1 MDRGVAL
8 SGETVGAGCREAL
21 ACAGPGRGGAAGF
34 SLIEAM
40 VSVALLALL
49 ASLAAPNLSAF
60 IQRYKADDTRE
71 AFFASVNLARAE
83 AIRLG
88 QRVVIRRLTACGY
101 AGAASNDW
109 SCGWRV
115 FADANNDNVQ
125 AAGEATLQEL
135 TGSRAIT
142 VIKANPVNPD
152 YLAIDVYGQVTQSG
166 QRFEIYPAGK
176 GAINGQLV
184 CFSTGTRLRWL
195 KAATSCPN

>member
-1 MDRGVAL
+1 MGRGVAL
-8 SGETVGAGCREAL
+8 SGETVGAGCCGVS
-21 ACAGPGRGGAAGF
+21 ACAGFGRGGAAGF

-40 VSVALLALL
+40 VSVALLAT
-49 ASLAAPNLSAF
+49 LAALAVPNLSAF
-60 IQRYKADDTRE
+60 IQRYKTDETRE
-71 AFFASVNLARAE
+71 AFFASVTLARAE

-88 QRVVIRRLTACGY
+88 QRVVVRRLTACGY

-125 AAGEATLQEL
+125 AADEATLQEL

-166 QRFEIYPAGK
+166 QRFEIYPSGK
-176 GAINGQLV
+176 SAIDGQLV

-195 KAATSCPN
+195 RAATSCPN